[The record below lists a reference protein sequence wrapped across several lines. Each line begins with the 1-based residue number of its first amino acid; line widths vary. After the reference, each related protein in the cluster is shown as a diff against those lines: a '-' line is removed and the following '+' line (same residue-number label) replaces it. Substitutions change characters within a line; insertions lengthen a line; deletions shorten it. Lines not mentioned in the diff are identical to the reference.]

1 MDDFLKVRFALDN
14 VHPPEVAKAAVQAF
28 DRILGGK
35 AVSDTGS
42 PDWERYAELGPCR
55 CIRAPS
61 WLADERRPR
70 TPSRRDE

>member
-42 PDWERYAELGPCR
+42 PDWERYARARAVPLYPSSELVGR
-55 CIRAPS
+55 
-61 WLADERRPR
+61 
-70 TPSRRDE
+70 